1 MTLASAPLEGTAA
14 PERAYALAAAS
25 IRARHGVDNSLP
37 EPAPVW
43 RKLSTIL
50 PWLDRAR
57 AHCADP
63 PPHAAKA
70 SEWLLDNEFHVRRAI
85 RQVREDLPAAFYRRL
100 PRLAAPEYRGV
111 PRALALA
118 QGMLD
123 ITHLQVSLAGAVEFV
138 DAYQQDGPLTI
149 AELWAFPAM
158 LRLACLEALVQS
170 LSELLPEL
178 VPPFE
183 PTPRAT
189 PHEALDPTE
198 GVSRAIS
205 ALMAVSNT
213 SWKAFFEQVSRVEA
227 ILRDDPAGI
236 YSAMDF
242 DTRDRYRKVIEEIA
256 DNAPASEWKVAE
268 AALELTRAHAS
279 ARRLGHVGAWLI
291 AEGRAELEQRVGYRP
306 RSSAALRR
314 WILARPGTSYAGAL
328 AGFSIAAMTLP
339 ILLFSM
345 LDAGAM
351 AWIIGLFLALMPA
364 TIIGVT
370 FTHWIVTR
378 LVPLRV
384 LPKIDVEH
392 GLGAGCD
399 AALAMPVILR
409 EVAEVAP
416 LVERLETHWLS
427 NPDPLIRMALLSDL
441 ADADAERMP
450 TDAAIEAA
458 LVAGV
463 RRLNAR
469 YAEHAPFVLLHRG
482 RRWNAA
488 EGCWMGWERKRGKLE
503 EFSGLILGHLPDA
516 FPLREGDVDALL
528 RARFVVTLDADT
540 KAPPNGIN
548 RLLGTLA
555 HPLNRVEF
563 DPTTGRP
570 RHGYTFIQ
578 PRVEISPDA
587 GDRSLFTRLYTG
599 DTAIDIYSRAVSDV
613 YQDLFGEGIFT
624 GKGAFDVA
632 AFHRCLH
639 GNVPENAIVSHDL
652 FEGLHGRAALASDIV
667 FYEDFPANYLAY
679 ARRAF
684 RWIRGDWQLAPWLGR
699 TVPGRGESCLPNR
712 LSAIDRWK
720 VIDNLR
726 RSLIPPALVAF
737 AAAGWLAL
745 PGQAL
750 IWTIL
755 TVAAPGAYLFTDL
768 ITGLARGRRRGA
780 TRSTLRQ
787 LADHARRWLL
797 AIVFLAYEAAR
808 AIEAIGRTL
817 HRVYVTRRLLLQ
829 WTSAAHSATE
839 VSQTR
844 LGTWREMAAAPLIA
858 TATAALLAGLDPAAL
873 PGAAPLLLLWF
884 ASPEIALFISRK
896 RREAPETLRAE
907 DRRYLRLIARRT
919 WLYFETFAGP
929 DDNWLPPDNYQAA
942 PHEEIAHRSS
952 PTNVGML
959 FLSALTAWDLGHIG
973 LRDLAARMT
982 AALGTL
988 DRLESHAGHTL
999 NWFDTKTLRSLAPRY
1014 VSTVDSGNLAVCLL
1028 TLRQGC
1034 REAARGP
1041 MLSPTLWDGLDDSL
1055 RLLYEGLSALPEAD
1069 RQAICDLLDVILDR
1083 LPAVR
1088 GTPGNWRSALHDI
1101 RSDEWRQVQLLV
1113 AGALQSNANAD
1124 PHEICL
1130 WLERTDHHLLNMR
1143 RDLDELQPW
1152 GVLTDAPPAAFDGLA
1167 ESLAALPPPDTP
1179 LNQMADRIGRARAAF
1194 TALAPAEPES
1204 GRWIA
1209 EVISA
1214 LDRGVAVC
1222 GDLAEGLVQCA
1233 DRAEAR
1239 AFGMDFRRLYDTET
1253 RTFYIGHNLNSNRM
1267 DQHHYDL
1274 LASEARLASYFAIA
1288 KHDVPVEHWFHLG
1301 RPITKAVGALTTLSW
1316 NGSMFEYLMPTLLLP
1331 SDAERLLGQSERTAV
1346 AAQRRYGDRLGLP
1359 WGVSE
1364 SGYAARDASH
1374 RYQYQAFGVPGL
1386 GLKRGLAEDY
1396 VVAPYASALA
1406 LAVAPRLATAN
1417 LRRLDRL
1424 GLRDRYGFF
1433 EAADF
1438 TPDRRPEKGGF
1449 TTVRAYFA
1457 HHQGMIA
1464 AAIGNALNDNIL
1476 VRRFGREP
1484 RMRATEL
1491 LLQERVPWEFPPEQ
1505 ATEAETA
1512 APDLARTP
1520 TPALHGW
1527 IADVRPGPELHV
1539 VGNGSLASWI
1549 TDTGGGALW
1558 WRGQSL
1564 TRWTG
1569 DDIGRGGG
1577 ARIYLSERESRA
1589 VWSLGGRA
1597 SSGSSETNYHAH
1609 KIEFHE
1615 RAEGLSTNLEIAI
1628 APGDDVEIRRVTLSN
1643 DSDRV
1648 REIDVT
1654 SYAEVVLAPAAAH
1667 ERHPAFSKLFVHS
1680 ERLDGQNA
1688 LLFRR
1693 RPRQLADRP
1702 PVLVHSLLPSDAS
1715 VTPAGFETDRRRF
1728 LGRHGDP
1735 ERPSGATLPLDGVA
1749 GWTLDPVM
1757 ALRAHVV
1764 LAPGASARVD
1774 FVTVAAGSHETALG
1788 IAERYATASAL
1799 DWAMEDAL
1807 RSAALEA
1814 RRLGLDT
1821 RTLAEAQALCRD
1833 LVFPRMP
1840 PLVLAASEAALPAQP
1855 QLWSMGLSGDLPI
1868 VLVQVVDDAHA
1879 QLLPVVVRA
1888 HQWWLRHG
1896 LRADLVIL
1904 REGASGYQEPIRDLL
1919 LTALRGANVPE
1930 GLGGQGGIHL
1940 LAADRFGA
1948 AERRTLIATARVSLD
1963 GAAETLAQAMAP
1975 QRAGRTAPPRFHPVG
1990 PAPPDA
1996 VPAPPLRRRK
2006 DLAFDNSLGGFTPM
2020 EGDYAIHLEGG
2031 RTTPAPWCNVLAND
2045 SFGTIVSEA
2054 GLGFS
2059 WCINSG
2065 EHRLTPWSNDPV
2077 ADPQSEALY
2086 LRDEETAQIWTPT
2099 PLPAGGNASC
2109 QIRHGAGVTTWQRN
2123 EEGLEQRLTVFV
2135 PPDAPVK
2142 LALLTLSNPGN
2153 RGRRITATYYAEWL
2167 LGSMSSMARA
2177 HLSCGFDSESRALI
2191 ARSGWNPEFGER
2203 TAFLAASRPPH
2214 SLTCD
2219 RATFLGRQGDPARP
2233 AGLVA
2238 WNLDG
2243 ALDDVADPCAA
2254 FQVHIDLA
2262 AGATEEV
2269 VFVLGEGSDPAEA
2282 ARLAAH
2288 WSDVATAR
2296 QALAWNDAV
2305 WKRRLGAVR
2314 VATPDPAFDLMVNR
2328 WLINQTFAS
2337 RILARAGFQ
2346 QAGGAFGF
2354 RDQLQDMMALLFAEP
2369 RRVRAHILDCASR
2382 QFEEGDV
2389 LHWWH
2394 PPQGR
2399 GVRTHC
2405 SDDLLWL
2412 VYATGR
2418 YVRATGDTS
2427 ILAEE
2432 VPFLSAPPLRV
2443 DEEDRYALF
2452 AWGGERASLF
2462 EHCRRALDRGV
2473 TMGAHGLP
2481 LIGTGDWN
2489 DGMDRVGH
2497 LGRGESV
2504 WLAWFA
2510 AVCADAFADLAGDF
2524 GHDDLRDIWKARGDE
2539 LRRAADAA
2547 GWDGGWYVRAFADD
2561 GLPWGS
2567 KDSDECQIDSIS
2579 QSWAAL
2585 ADGPSPERTAIA
2597 VAAASER
2604 LVDRDA
2610 RLVRLLTPPFDHTPR
2625 DPGYIRAYPPG
2636 VRENGGQ
2643 YTHAAAWLG
2652 LAYARLGDGERAY
2665 EIFDLINPIHRTAR
2679 LADAELYRAEPYV
2692 LAGDV
2697 RGAAPA
2703 NGQAGWTWY
2712 TGAAGWVWQLAV
2724 EGILGISLQGGDVRI
2739 APRMPKEWGAAEV
2752 RIDGPRGTLIIAIED
2767 PERIGSGRVELSV
2780 DGQPVGGDCIAI
2792 PTDGKERRVTAC
2804 LRPSRAATHV
2814 A

>member
-1 MTLASAPLEGTAA
+1 VTLAAAPLEDTAA
-14 PERAYALAAAS
+14 PDRAYALAAAT
-25 IRARHGVDNSLP
+25 IRARHGVDRGLP

-43 RKLSTIL
+43 RKLSAIL

-57 AHCADP
+57 GHCVDP

-70 SEWLLDNEFHVRRAI
+70 SEWLLDNEFQVRRAI
-85 RQVREDLPAAFYRRL
+85 RQVREDLPTAFYRRL
-100 PRLAAPEYRGV
+100 PRLAAPEYRGI
-111 PRALALA
+111 PRVMALA

-123 ITHLQVSLAGAVEFV
+123 ITHMQVSLASAVEFV
-138 DAYQQDGPLTI
+138 SAYQQDGPLTI

-170 LSELLPEL
+170 LSELVPEL
-178 VPPFE
+178 TPPFE
-183 PTPRAT
+183 PTPRLT
-189 PHEALDPTE
+189 PHETLDPTE

-227 ILRDDPAGI
+227 ILQDDPAGI

-256 DNAPASEWKVAE
+256 DDAPASEWEVAE
-268 AALELTRAHAS
+268 AALKLTRAHAG
-279 ARRLGHVGAWLI
+279 ARRLGHVGSWLV
-291 AEGRAELEQRVGYRP
+291 AEGRAELEQKVGYR
-306 RSSAALRR
+306 ANWDATLRR
-314 WILARPGTSYAGAL
+314 WIIAHPGRSYAGAL
-328 AGFSIAAMTLP
+328 AGFAIAAMILP
-339 ILLFSM
+339 ALLLFM
-345 LDAGAM
+345 LDAGAA
-351 AWIIGLFLALMPA
+351 AWVIGLVLALTPA
-364 TIIGVT
+364 MIISVT

-384 LPKIDVEH
+384 LPKLDVEH

-409 EVAEVAP
+409 KVAEVAP
-416 LVERLETHWLS
+416 LIERLETHWLS

-441 ADADAERMP
+441 ADANAERMP
-450 TDAAIEAA
+450 EDAAIEAA
-458 LVAGV
+458 LVVGV

-469 YAEHAPFVLLHRG
+469 YADHAPFVLLHRG

-503 EFSGLILGHLPDA
+503 ELSGLILGHLPDA
-516 FPLREGDVDALL
+516 FALREGDVGALR

-548 RLLGTLA
+548 RLLGALA

-563 DPTTGRP
+563 DPATGRP
-570 RHGYTFIQ
+570 RRGYTFIQ

-613 YQDLFGEGIFT
+613 YQDLFGQGIFI

-632 AFHRCLH
+632 AFHKCLH
-639 GNVPENAIVSHDL
+639 GCVPENAIVSHDL

-684 RWIRGDWQLAPWLGR
+684 RWVRGDWQLLPWLG
-699 TVPGRGESCLPNR
+699 TTAPVRGEKRGPNW
-712 LSAIDRWK
+712 LSALDRWK
-720 VIDNLR
+720 IFDNLR

-737 AAAGWLAL
+737 AVAGWLAL

-750 IWTIL
+750 IWTVL

-768 ITGLARGRRRGA
+768 ITSLARGRRRGA

-787 LADHARRWLL
+787 LADHAGRWLL
-797 AIVFLAYEAAR
+797 AIIFLVYEAAV
-808 AIEAIGRTL
+808 ASEAMGRTL
-817 HRVYVTRRLLLQ
+817 WRVYVSRRRLLE
-829 WTSAAHSATE
+829 WTSAAHSAAE

-844 LGTWREMAAAPLIA
+844 LGTWREMAAAPLIT
-858 TATAALLAGLDPAAL
+858 TAIALLLAGLDPASL
-873 PGAAPLLLLWF
+873 PGAAPLLFLWF
-884 ASPEIALFISRK
+884 ASPEIALLISRK
-896 RREAPETLRAE
+896 RPAVPETLRPE
-907 DRRYLRLIARRT
+907 DRLYLRLIARRT
-919 WLYFETFAGP
+919 WLFFETFAGP
-929 DDNWLPPDNYQAA
+929 DDNWLPPDNYQAS

-973 LRDLAARMT
+973 LRDLAARIT
-982 AALGTL
+982 AALATL
-988 DRLESHAGHTL
+988 DRLESYAGHTL
-999 NWFDTKTLRSLAPRY
+999 NWFDTKTLKSLTPRY
-1014 VSTVDSGNLAVCLL
+1014 VSTVDSGNLAVSLL
-1028 TLRQGC
+1028 TLREGC

-1041 MLSPTLWDGLDDSL
+1041 MLSPTLWDGFDDALHLL
-1055 RLLYEGLSALPEAD
+1055 REALSALPEAD
-1069 RQAICDLLDVILDR
+1069 RRAICGWLDVIVGK
-1083 LPAVR
+1083 LPAIRSVPR
-1088 GTPGNWRSALHDI
+1088 NWRSALDEI
-1101 RSDEWRQVQLLV
+1101 GLEEWRQVQGLV
-1113 AGALQSNANAD
+1113 AEALVSDVNAD
-1124 PHEICL
+1124 RHEIYL
-1130 WLERTDHHLLNMR
+1130 WLERTDHHLLSMR
-1143 RDLDELQPW
+1143 RDLDELEPW
-1152 GVLTDAPPAAFDGLA
+1152 RALTDTPPAGLEGLA
-1167 ESLAALPPPDTP
+1167 ELLKALPPPDTP
-1179 LNQMADRIGRARAAF
+1179 IDQMVDRIGRARDAF
-1194 TALAPAEPES
+1194 SELAPADPES
-1204 GRWIA
+1204 RRWVA
-1209 EVISA
+1209 EVIAA
-1214 LDRGVAVC
+1214 LDRGGAAC
-1222 GDLAEGLVQCA
+1222 RDLSDSLEQCA
-1233 DRAEAR
+1233 ARAEAR
-1239 AFGMDFRRLYDTET
+1239 AFAMDFRPLYDAET
-1253 RTFYIGHNLNSNRM
+1253 RTFYIGYNLDSDRL

-1274 LASEARLASYFAIA
+1274 LVSEARLASYFAIA
-1288 KHDVPVEHWFHLG
+1288 KRDVPVEHWFHLG
-1301 RPITKAVGALTTLSW
+1301 RPITKAAGALTALSW
-1316 NGSMFEYLMPTLLLP
+1316 NGSMFEYLMPALLLP
-1331 SDAERLLGQSERTAV
+1331 SDAGRLLGQSERAAV
-1346 AAQRRYGDRLGLP
+1346 AVQQRYGDKLGLP

-1386 GLKRGLAEDY
+1386 GLKRGLSEDY

-1406 LAVAPRLATAN
+1406 LAVAPTTATSN
-1417 LRRLDRL
+1417 LRLLDKL

-1438 TPDRRPEKGGF
+1438 TPDRRPTEGGF
-1449 TTVRAYFA
+1449 TPVRAYMA
-1457 HHQGMIA
+1457 HHQGMIS
-1464 AAIGNALNDNIL
+1464 AAIGNALHDNIL
-1476 VRRFGREP
+1476 VKRFGREP
-1484 RMRATEL
+1484 RMRTTEL

-1505 ATEAETA
+1505 ATDAEAA

-1520 TPALHGW
+1520 TPPLHGW
-1527 IADVRPGPELHV
+1527 TAPSQPGPQLHV
-1539 VGNGSLASWI
+1539 IGNGSLASWI
-1549 TDTGGGALW
+1549 TDAGGGALW

-1569 DDIGRGGG
+1569 DDISRSGDT
-1577 ARIYLSERESRA
+1577 RIYVSERESGA

-1597 SSGSSETNYHAH
+1597 SDGSSETNFHAH
-1609 KIEFHE
+1609 SIEFHE

-1628 APGDDVEIRRVTLSN
+1628 APGDDVEIRRVMLSN

-1654 SYAEVVLAPAAAH
+1654 SYAEVVLAPAVAH

-1688 LLFRR
+1688 LVFKR
-1693 RPRQLADRP
+1693 RPRRPADRP
-1702 PVLVHSLLPSDAS
+1702 PVLIHSLLPSDAA

-1735 ERPSGATLPLDGVA
+1735 ERPPGAIDPLDGA
-1749 GWTLDPVM
+1749 TGWTLDPVM
-1757 ALRAHVV
+1757 ALRARVV
-1764 LAPGASARVD
+1764 LAPGARAQVD
-1774 FVTVAAGSHETALG
+1774 FVTIAAGSHETALE
-1788 IAERYATASAL
+1788 IAERYATAPAL

-1814 RRLGLDT
+1814 RRLGLDS

-1840 PLVLAASEAALPAQP
+1840 PLVLAAASETALPAQP

-1868 VLVQVVDDAHA
+1868 VLVRVVDDAHA
-1879 QLLPVVVRA
+1879 QLLPIIVRA

-1919 LTALRGANVPE
+1919 VTALREANVPE
-1930 GLGGQGGIHL
+1930 GLGGPGGIHL

-1948 AERRTLIATARVSLD
+1948 AERRTLEATARVSLD
-1963 GAAETLAQAMAP
+1963 GAATSLAQAMTP
-1975 QRAGRTAPPRFHPVG
+1975 PRPGRTAPPRFQPVG
-1990 PAPPDA
+1990 PPPPEP
-1996 VPAPPLRRRK
+1996 VPAPPLRRSE
-2006 DLAFDNSLGGFTPM
+2006 DLAFDNSLGGFTPD
-2020 EGDYAIHLEGG
+2020 GDYAIHLEG
-2031 RTTPAPWCNVLAND
+2031 RRVTPTPWCNVLVNEN
-2045 SFGTIVSEA
+2045 FGSIVSEG

-2059 WCINSG
+2059 WSINSG

-2077 ADPQSEALY
+2077 VDPQSEALY
-2086 LRDEETAQIWTPT
+2086 LRDEETARIWTPT
-2099 PLPAGGNASC
+2099 PLPAGGDAPC
-2109 QIRHGAGVTTWQRN
+2109 HIRHRAGATTWQRN

-2142 LALLTLSNPGN
+2142 LALLILSNPGN
-2153 RGRRITATYYAEWL
+2153 RGRRFTATYYAEWL

-2177 HLSCGFDSESRALI
+2177 HLVCGFDFESRALI
-2191 ARSGWNPEFGER
+2191 ARNGWNPEFGDR

-2219 RATFLGRQGDPARP
+2219 RAAFLGRQGDPARP
-2233 AGLVA
+2233 TGLTA
-2238 WNLDG
+2238 WGLDG
-2243 ALDDVADPCAA
+2243 ALSDIADPCAA

-2282 ARLAAH
+2282 ARLAVH
-2288 WSDVATAR
+2288 WSDVETAK
-2296 QALAWNDAV
+2296 QALVENDAA

-2314 VATPDPAFDLMVNR
+2314 VTTPDPAFDLMVNR
-2328 WLINQTFAS
+2328 WLINQTFAA
-2337 RILARAGFQ
+2337 RIFARAGFQ

-2369 RRVRAHILDCASR
+2369 QRARAHILDCASR

-2418 YVRATGDTS
+2418 YVLATGDTS
-2427 ILAEE
+2427 ILAVE
-2432 VPFLSAPPLRV
+2432 VPFLSAPPLGI

-2452 AWGGERASLF
+2452 EAGAERATLF

-2489 DGMDRVGH
+2489 DGMDRVGSE
-2497 LGRGESV
+2497 GRGESV

-2510 AVCADAFADLAGDF
+2510 AVCADAFADLAKDF
-2524 GHDDLRDIWKARGDE
+2524 GRNDLSDIWKARADD

-2547 GWDGGWYVRAFADD
+2547 GWDGAWYARAFADD

-2579 QSWAAL
+2579 QSWAVL
-2585 ADGPSPERTAIA
+2585 ADGPSPERTATA
-2597 VAAASER
+2597 VAAATER
-2604 LVDRDA
+2604 LVDHDA
-2610 RLVRLLTPPFDHTPR
+2610 RLVRLLTPPFDRTPR

-2652 LAYARLGDGERAY
+2652 LAHARLGDGDRAY
-2665 EIFDLINPIHRTAR
+2665 EIFDLINPIRRTAG

-2692 LAGDV
+2692 LAADV
-2697 RGAAPA
+2697 RGAEPGI
-2703 NGQAGWTWY
+2703 GQAGWTWY
-2712 TGAAGWVWQLAV
+2712 TGAAGWTWQLAV
-2724 EGILGISLQGGDVRI
+2724 EGILGLSLQGGAVRI
-2739 APRMPKEWGAAEV
+2739 APRIPKKWGSAEV
-2752 RIDGPRGTLIIAIED
+2752 RIKGPDGILIVTIED
-2767 PERIGSGRVELSV
+2767 PERIGSGRVELAV
-2780 DGQPVGGDCIAI
+2780 DGRPIDGDCIAI
-2792 PTDGKERRVTAC
+2792 PTDGMERRVTAC
-2804 LRPSRAATHV
+2804 LRPWLTNSGGV
-2814 A
+2814 

>member
-1 MTLASAPLEGTAA
+1 MTLSAPVQDAIAPDGGFAVAA
-14 PERAYALAAAS
+14 VA
-25 IRARHGVDNSLP
+25 IRSRHDIDRGLP

-43 RKLSTIL
+43 RRLSAIF

-57 AHCADP
+57 RHCTEP

-70 SEWLLDNEFHVRRAI
+70 SEWLLDNEFQVRRAI
-85 RQVREDLPAAFYRRL
+85 RQVREDLPTAFYRRL
-100 PRLAAPEYRGV
+100 PRLAAPEYRGI
-111 PRALALA
+111 PRVMALA

-123 ITHLQVSLAGAVEFV
+123 VAHMQVSIAGAVEFV
-138 DAYQQDGPLTI
+138 KAYQQDGPLTI

-170 LSELLPEL
+170 FSELLPEL
-178 VPPFE
+178 TPPFE
-183 PTPRAT
+183 PTPRLT
-189 PHEALDPTE
+189 RHETLDPTE

-227 ILRDDPAGI
+227 ILQDDPAGV

-242 DTRDRYRKVIEEIA
+242 DTRDRYRKAVEEIA
-256 DNAPASEWKVAE
+256 DDAPASEWEVAE
-268 AALELTRAHAS
+268 AALKLTRAHAG
-279 ARRLGHVGAWLI
+279 ARRFGHVGCWLV
-291 AEGRAELEQRVGYRP
+291 AEGRAELEQKVGFRAKW
-306 RSSAALRR
+306 AATPRR
-314 WILARPGTSYAGAL
+314 WIMAHPGRSYAGAL
-328 AGFSIAAMTLP
+328 AGFAIAALIVP
-339 ILLFSM
+339 ALL
-345 LDAGAM
+345 LAIYDAGAA
-351 AWIIGLFLALMPA
+351 AWVVGLVLSLTPAMIIS
-364 TIIGVT
+364 VT
-370 FTHWIVTR
+370 FTDWIVTR
-378 LVPLRV
+378 LVPPRV
-384 LPKIDVEH
+384 LPKLDVEH

-399 AALAMPVILR
+399 AALVMPVILR
-409 EVAEVAP
+409 KQAEVAP

-441 ADADAERMP
+441 ADADRERMP
-450 TDAAIEAA
+450 EDAAIEAA

-469 YAEHAPFVLLHRG
+469 YADHAPFVLLHRG

-503 EFSGLILGHLPDA
+503 ELTGLILGHLPDA
-516 FPLREGDVDALL
+516 FALREGDVDALR

-540 KAPPNGIN
+540 KAQPNGIN

-563 DPTTGRP
+563 DPATARP
-570 RHGYTFIQ
+570 RRGYTFIQ

-624 GKGAFDVA
+624 GKGAFDVV
-632 AFHRCLH
+632 AFHKCLH
-639 GNVPENAIVSHDL
+639 GRVPENAIVSHDL

-684 RWIRGDWQLAPWLGR
+684 RWIRGDWQLLPWLGGTAPVR
-699 TVPGRGESCLPNR
+699 DEKCAPNR
-712 LSAIDRWK
+712 LSALDRWK
-720 VIDNLR
+720 MFDNLR

-737 AAAGWLAL
+737 AVAGWLAL

-750 IWTIL
+750 IWTAL
-755 TVAAPGAYLFTDL
+755 TVVGPGAYLFTDL
-768 ITGLARGRRRGA
+768 VTSLARGRRRGA
-780 TRSTLRQ
+780 ARSILRQ
-787 LADHARRWLL
+787 LADHGGRWLL
-797 AIVFLAYEAAR
+797 AIIFLAYKAAVASEAVAR
-808 AIEAIGRTL
+808 TSW
-817 HRVYVTRRLLLQ
+817 RVYVSRRRLLE
-829 WTSAAHSATE
+829 WTSAAHSAAE
-839 VSQTR
+839 DSQTR
-844 LGTWREMAAAPLIA
+844 SGTWREMAAAPMLAVAIALIL
-858 TATAALLAGLDPAAL
+858 ALLKPAAL
-873 PGAAPLLLLWF
+873 PGAAPLLLLWL
-884 ASPEIALFISRK
+884 ASPEIARLISRK
-896 RREAPETLRAE
+896 RQAVSETLRAE
-907 DRRYLRLIARRT
+907 DRLYLRLVARRT
-919 WLYFETFAGP
+919 WLFFETFAGP
-929 DDNWLPPDNYQAA
+929 DDNWLPPDSYQAS

-982 AALGTL
+982 ASLDSLG
-988 DRLESHAGHTL
+988 RLESYAGHTL
-999 NWFDTKTLRSLAPRY
+999 NWFDTKTLKSLEPRY
-1014 VSTVDSGNLAVCLL
+1014 VSTVDSGNLAVSLL
-1028 TLRQGC
+1028 TLREGC

-1041 MLSPTLWDGLDDSL
+1041 VLSPTLWSGFEDALHLL
-1055 RLLYEGLSALPEAD
+1055 REAVSALPETD
-1069 RQAICDLLDVILDR
+1069 RRVICDQLDAILGR
-1083 LPAVR
+1083 LPAIR
-1088 GTPGNWRSALHDI
+1088 SAPQDWRSALVEIGTED
-1101 RSDEWRQVQLLV
+1101 WRQLHVLV
-1113 AGALQSNANAD
+1113 AKAPATDVEAD
-1124 PHEICL
+1124 PHEVYL
-1130 WLERTDHHLLNMR
+1130 WLERADHHLMNMR
-1143 RDLDELQPW
+1143 RDLDALEPW
-1152 GVLTDAPPAAFDGLA
+1152 CALTDTPPAGLEGVSA
-1167 ESLAALPPPDTP
+1167 LLEALPRPDTP
-1179 LNQMADRIGRARAAF
+1179 LARIADRIGQARS
-1194 TALAPAEPES
+1194 ALSGFAPVDAES
-1204 GRWIA
+1204 RRWVS
-1209 EVISA
+1209 EVIAA
-1214 LDRGVAVC
+1214 LDRGEAAC
-1222 GDLAEGLVQCA
+1222 GNLRESLEQCA
-1233 DRAEAR
+1233 VRAEAR
-1239 AFGMDFRRLYDTET
+1239 AFGMDFHPLYDAET
-1253 RTFYIGHNLNSNRM
+1253 RTFFIGYNLGSDQL

-1288 KHDVPVEHWFHLG
+1288 KRDVPVEHWFHLG
-1301 RPITKAVGALTTLSW
+1301 RPITQAGGALTTLSW
-1316 NGSMFEYLMPTLLLP
+1316 NGSMFEYLMPALLLP
-1331 SDAERLLGQSERTAV
+1331 SEAGRLLGQSERAAV
-1346 AAQRRYGDRLGLP
+1346 SVQRRYGEKLGLP

-1364 SGYAARDASH
+1364 SGYAARDAAH

-1386 GLKRGLAEDY
+1386 GLKRGLSGDY

-1406 LAVAPRLATAN
+1406 LAVAPTLATSN
-1417 LRRLDRL
+1417 LRRLDKL
-1424 GLRDRYGFF
+1424 GLRERYGFF

-1438 TPDRRPEKGGF
+1438 TPDRRPAKGGF
-1449 TTVRAYFA
+1449 TPVRAYMA
-1457 HHQGMIA
+1457 HHQGMIS

-1476 VRRFGREP
+1476 IRRFGRDP

-1512 APDLARTP
+1512 APDLARIP

-1527 IADVRPGPELHV
+1527 TAPNQPDLQLHV
-1539 VGNGSLASWI
+1539 MGNGSLASWI
-1549 TDTGGGALW
+1549 SDAGGGALW
-1558 WRGQSL
+1558 WRNQAL

-1569 DDIGRGGG
+1569 DDVSRGGDT
-1577 ARIYLSERESRA
+1577 RIYVSERESGA
-1589 VWSLGGRA
+1589 VWSLGGHA
-1597 SSGSSETNYHAH
+1597 SNRSSDTNFHAH

-1615 RAEGLSTNLEIAI
+1615 RVEGLSTNLEIAI
-1628 APGDDVEIRRVTLSN
+1628 APSDDVEIRRVTIFN
-1643 DSDRV
+1643 DSDRA

-1680 ERLDGQNA
+1680 ERLDAQNA
-1688 LLFRR
+1688 LVFKR
-1693 RPRQLADRP
+1693 RPRRPADRP
-1702 PVLVHSLLPSDAS
+1702 PVLIHGLLPTDAA

-1735 ERPSGATLPLDGVA
+1735 ERPPGAIDPLDGAV

-1757 ALRAHVV
+1757 ALRARVI
-1764 LAPGASARVD
+1764 LAPGARAQVD
-1774 FVTVAAGSHETALG
+1774 FVTVAAGSRETALD
-1788 IAERYATASAL
+1788 IAERYATAPAL

-1814 RRLGLDT
+1814 RRLGLDS
-1821 RTLAEAQALCRD
+1821 RALAEAQALCRD
-1833 LVFPRMP
+1833 LVYPRTP
-1840 PLVLAASEAALPAQP
+1840 PLVLAAASETALPAQP
-1855 QLWSMGLSGDLPI
+1855 QLWGMGLSGDLPI
-1868 VLVQVVDDAHA
+1868 VLVRVVDDAHA
-1879 QLLPVVVRA
+1879 QLLPIIVRA
-1888 HQWWLRHG
+1888 HQWWLRRG

-1919 LTALRGANVPE
+1919 SAALREAFVPE
-1930 GLGGQGGIHL
+1930 GLGGPGGVHL
-1940 LAADRFGA
+1940 LAADQFGA
-1948 AERRTLIATARVSLD
+1948 AERRALEATARVSLD
-1963 GAAETLAQAMAP
+1963 GAAGSLAEAMTAP
-1975 QRAGRTAPPRFHPVG
+1975 QPGRIPPPRFQPVGPPTPSRTAPPL
-1990 PAPPDA
+1990 
-1996 VPAPPLRRRK
+1996 LRPEN
-2006 DLAFDNSLGGFTPM
+2006 LVFDNSLGGFTPE

-2031 RTTPAPWCNVLAND
+2031 RVTPAPWCNVLANE
-2045 SFGTIVSEA
+2045 SFGSIVSEA

-2077 ADPQSEALY
+2077 VDPQTEALY
-2086 LRDEETAQIWTPT
+2086 LRDEETAGIWTLT
-2099 PLPAGGNASC
+2099 PLPAGGNAPC
-2109 QIRHGAGVTTWQRN
+2109 QVRHRAGATTWQRN

-2142 LALLTLSNPGN
+2142 LALLTLSNPGD
-2153 RGRRITATYYAEWL
+2153 RGRRFTATYYAEWL
-2167 LGSMSSMARA
+2167 LGSMSSMARP
-2177 HLSCGFDSESRALI
+2177 HLVCGYDVESRALI
-2191 ARSGWNPEFGER
+2191 ARNGWNPEFGDR

-2219 RATFLGRQGDPARP
+2219 RAAFLGLRGDPARP
-2233 AGLVA
+2233 AGLTA

-2243 ALDDVADPCAA
+2243 ALDGIADICAA

-2262 AGATEEV
+2262 SGETEEV
-2269 VFVLGEGSDPAEA
+2269 VFVLGEGSDLAEA
-2282 ARLAAH
+2282 AHLALH
-2288 WSDVATAR
+2288 WSDVEKAR
-2296 QALAWNDAV
+2296 KALAESDAA
-2305 WKRRLGAVR
+2305 WKRRLDAVR
-2314 VATPDPAFDLMVNR
+2314 VTTPDPAFDLMVNR
-2328 WLINQTFAS
+2328 WLINQIFAS
-2337 RILARAGFQ
+2337 RIFARAGFQ

-2354 RDQLQDMMALLFAEP
+2354 RDQLQDMVALLFTEP
-2369 RRVRAHILDCASR
+2369 QRVRAHILDCASR

-2394 PPQGR
+2394 PPLGR
-2399 GVRTHC
+2399 GVRTRC

-2418 YVRATGDTS
+2418 YVGATGDVS

-2432 VPFLSAPPLRV
+2432 VPFLSAPPLGI

-2452 AWGGERASLF
+2452 EAGAEHATLF

-2489 DGMDRVGH
+2489 DGMDRVGNEGH
-2497 LGRGESV
+2497 GESV

-2510 AVCADAFADLAGDF
+2510 AVCADAFADLAKDF
-2524 GHDDLRDIWKARGDE
+2524 GRNDINGIWNARADD

-2547 GWDGGWYVRAFADD
+2547 GWDGAWYARAFADD

-2585 ADGPSPERTAIA
+2585 AGGPSPERTATA
-2597 VAAASER
+2597 VAAATER
-2604 LVDRDA
+2604 LVDHDA
-2610 RLVRLLTPPFDHTPR
+2610 RLVRLLTPPFDRTPR

-2652 LAYARLGDGERAY
+2652 LAHARLGDGDRAY
-2665 EIFDLINPIHRTAR
+2665 EIFDLINPIRHTVG

-2692 LAGDV
+2692 LAADV
-2697 RGAAPA
+2697 RGAEPGI
-2703 NGQAGWTWY
+2703 GQAGWTWY
-2712 TGAAGWVWQLAV
+2712 TGAAGWTWQLAV
-2724 EGILGISLQGGDVRI
+2724 EGILGLSLQRGSVRI
-2739 APRMPKEWGAAEV
+2739 APRIPRNWGGAEV
-2752 RIDGPRGTLIIAIED
+2752 RVNGPDGILIITIED
-2767 PERIGSGRVELSV
+2767 PERIGTGRVELAV
-2780 DGQPVGGDCIAI
+2780 DGRPVGGDCIAI
-2792 PTDGKERRVTAC
+2792 PTGGMERRVTAR
-2804 LRPSRAATHV
+2804 LRR
-2814 A
+2814 